1 MRKVFLLLLSL
12 FIFSNVLAKD
22 EELINPCAKETV
34 PLNDVLS
41 HKSILLN
48 NRVEINNTE
57 MFLVSYL
64 DNRGDVCY
72 DKKYDVFFN
81 ISGDYVYSEKLFAE
95 LGDVYPEI
103 NKSGDLFTLDFE
115 YGNGQ
120 SNLER
125 YYFNVHS
132 HEVYI
137 IKKDIIQSRTG
148 ESKVIKFKDL
158 NIKDAE
164 FYKLLNVY

>member
-1 MRKVFLLLLSL
+1 MLLLSL

-22 EELINPCAKETV
+22 EELINTCAKESV
-34 PLNDVLS
+34 PLNNVLS

-81 ISGDYVYSEKLFAE
+81 ISGDYVYSKKLSAE

-164 FYKLLNVY
+164 FSKLLNVY

>member
-22 EELINPCAKETV
+22 EELINPCAKESV
-34 PLNDVLS
+34 PLNNVLS

>member
-48 NRVEINNTE
+48 NKVEINNTE

>member
-1 MRKVFLLLLSL
+1 MRKNFLLMLSF

-22 EELINPCAKETV
+22 IDLVNPCTDKNISMDEA
-34 PLNDVLS
+34 LS
-41 HKSILLN
+41 NKSILLN

-81 ISGDYVYSEKLFAE
+81 ISGDYVYSKKLSAE

-164 FYKLLNVY
+164 FSKLLNVY

>member
-1 MRKVFLLLLSL
+1 MLLLSL

-22 EELINPCAKETV
+22 EELINPCAKESV
-34 PLNDVLS
+34 PLNNVLS

-81 ISGDYVYSEKLFAE
+81 ISGDYVYSKKLSAE

-158 NIKDAE
+158 NIKDAK
-164 FYKLLNVY
+164 FSKLLNVY

>member
-22 EELINPCAKETV
+22 KELIDPCAKETV

-81 ISGDYVYSEKLFAE
+81 ISGDYVYSKKLFAE

-164 FYKLLNVY
+164 FSKLLNVY

>member
-22 EELINPCAKETV
+22 EELINPCAKETI

-48 NRVEINNTE
+48 NKVEINNTE

-81 ISGDYVYSEKLFAE
+81 ISGDYVYSKKLFAE

>member
-22 EELINPCAKETV
+22 EELINPCAKESV
-34 PLNDVLS
+34 LLKDVLS

-81 ISGDYVYSEKLFAE
+81 ISGDYVYSKRLFAE

-103 NKSGDLFTLDFE
+103 NKIGDLFTLDFE

-164 FYKLLNVY
+164 FSKLLNVY

>member
-22 EELINPCAKETV
+22 EELINPCAKESV
-34 PLNDVLS
+34 PLKDVLS

-64 DNRGDVCY
+64 DNRRDVCY

-81 ISGDYVYSEKLFAE
+81 ISGDYVYSKRLFAE

-103 NKSGDLFTLDFE
+103 NKIGDLFTLDFE

-164 FYKLLNVY
+164 FSKLLNVY

>member
-22 EELINPCAKETV
+22 EELINPCAKESV

-81 ISGDYVYSEKLFAE
+81 ISGDYVYSKKLFAE

>member
-1 MRKVFLLLLSL
+1 MRKNFLLVLS
-12 FIFSNVLAKD
+12 FFVFSNVLAKD
-22 EELINPCAKETV
+22 EELINPCVEESI
-34 PLNDVLS
+34 PLNNALS
-41 HKSILLN
+41 HKGILLN
-48 NRVEINNTE
+48 NRVEINNVE
-57 MFLVSYL
+57 VFLVSYL

-81 ISGDYVYSEKLFAE
+81 ISGDYVYSKKLFSE

-103 NKSGDLFTLDFE
+103 NKSGNLFTIDFE

-132 HEVYI
+132 HEVYL

-148 ESKVIKFKDL
+148 ESKVIKFKNL
-158 NIKDAE
+158 NINDIE
-164 FYKLLNVY
+164 FSKLLNVY

>member
-1 MRKVFLLLLSL
+1 MRKKFLLVLSF

-81 ISGDYVYSEKLFAE
+81 IYGDYVYSKKLFAE

>member
-1 MRKVFLLLLSL
+1 MLLLSL

-22 EELINPCAKETV
+22 EELINPCAKESV
-34 PLNDVLS
+34 PLNNVLS

-81 ISGDYVYSEKLFAE
+81 ISGDYVYSKKLSAE

>member
-22 EELINPCAKETV
+22 EELINPCAKEAV

-81 ISGDYVYSEKLFAE
+81 ISGDYVYSKKLFAE

-164 FYKLLNVY
+164 FSKLLNVY

>member
-48 NRVEINNTE
+48 NKVEINNTE

-164 FYKLLNVY
+164 FSKLLNVY

>member
-1 MRKVFLLLLSL
+1 MLLLSL

-22 EELINPCAKETV
+22 EELINPCAKESV
-34 PLNDVLS
+34 PLNNVLS

-81 ISGDYVYSEKLFAE
+81 ISGDYVYSKKLSAE

-132 HEVYI
+132 NEVYI

-164 FYKLLNVY
+164 FSKLLNVY

>member
-22 EELINPCAKETV
+22 EELINPCAKESV
-34 PLNDVLS
+34 PLNNVLS

-81 ISGDYVYSEKLFAE
+81 ISGDYVYSKRLFAE

-103 NKSGDLFTLDFE
+103 NKIGDLFTLDFE

>member
-1 MRKVFLLLLSL
+1 
-12 FIFSNVLAKD
+12 
-22 EELINPCAKETV
+22 
-34 PLNDVLS
+34 
-41 HKSILLN
+41 
-48 NRVEINNTE
+48 

-81 ISGDYVYSEKLFAE
+81 ISGDYVYSKKLSAE

-164 FYKLLNVY
+164 FSKLLNVY

>member
-22 EELINPCAKETV
+22 EELINPCAKESV
-34 PLNDVLS
+34 PLNNVLS

-81 ISGDYVYSEKLFAE
+81 ISGDYVYSKRLFAE

-103 NKSGDLFTLDFE
+103 NKIGDLFTLDFE

-164 FYKLLNVY
+164 FSKLLNVY

>member
-22 EELINPCAKETV
+22 EELINPCSKESV
-34 PLNDVLS
+34 PLNNVLS

-81 ISGDYVYSEKLFAE
+81 ISGDYVYSKRLFAE

-103 NKSGDLFTLDFE
+103 NKIGDLFTLDFE

>member
-1 MRKVFLLLLSL
+1 MLLLSL

-22 EELINPCAKETV
+22 EELINPCAKESV
-34 PLNDVLS
+34 PLNNVLS

-81 ISGDYVYSEKLFAE
+81 ISGDYVYSKRLFAE

-103 NKSGDLFTLDFE
+103 NKIGDLFTLDFE

>member
-1 MRKVFLLLLSL
+1 MRKVFLLVLSF

-22 EELINPCAKETV
+22 EELINPCTKEGL
-34 PLNDVLS
+34 PLNDALS

-48 NRVEINNTE
+48 NRVEINNIE

-64 DNRGDVCY
+64 DNNGDVCY

-81 ISGDYVYSEKLFAE
+81 VSGNYVYSNKLFAE

-103 NKSGDLFTLDFE
+103 NKSGNLFTIDFE

-125 YYFNVHS
+125 CYFNVRS
-132 HEVYI
+132 HNIYI

-158 NIKDAE
+158 NIKDVE
-164 FYKLLNVY
+164 FSKLLNVY

>member
-22 EELINPCAKETV
+22 EELINPCAKEIV

-48 NRVEINNTE
+48 NRVEINDTE

-81 ISGDYVYSEKLFAE
+81 ISGDYVYSKKLFAE

-125 YYFNVHS
+125 YYFNMHS

-164 FYKLLNVY
+164 FSKLLNVY

>member
-1 MRKVFLLLLSL
+1 MLLLSL

-22 EELINPCAKETV
+22 EELINPCAKESV
-34 PLNDVLS
+34 PLNNVLS

-81 ISGDYVYSEKLFAE
+81 ISGDYVYSKKLSAE

-164 FYKLLNVY
+164 FYKFLNVY

>member
-48 NRVEINNTE
+48 NKVEINNTE

-103 NKSGDLFTLDFE
+103 NKIGDLFTLDFE

>member
-1 MRKVFLLLLSL
+1 MRKVFLLLLYL

-22 EELINPCAKETV
+22 EELINPCAKESV
-34 PLNDVLS
+34 PLNNVLS

-81 ISGDYVYSEKLFAE
+81 ISGDYVYSKKLFAE

-164 FYKLLNVY
+164 FSKLLNVY

>member
-1 MRKVFLLLLSL
+1 MRKVFLLLFSL

-22 EELINPCAKETV
+22 EELINPCAKESV
-34 PLNDVLS
+34 PLNNVLS

-81 ISGDYVYSEKLFAE
+81 ISGDYVYSKKLSAE

-164 FYKLLNVY
+164 FSKLLNVY

>member
-1 MRKVFLLLLSL
+1 MLLLSL

-48 NRVEINNTE
+48 NKVEINNTE

>member
-81 ISGDYVYSEKLFAE
+81 ISGDYVYSKKLFAE